1 MSSSASRRR
10 VIRAAAGDGEV
21 LVLGDSARQSLA
33 TTKAIAT
40 TDEMLAAAEA
50 RAATIVADAQ
60 AAGGAE
66 LAEAHAS
73 AEAVRAEGRELGR
86 QEALAEVGGLLEL
99 IRRAAAE
106 GGAIRQ
112 SVAGDAVPL
121 IARATALATRR
132 LVADNYEA
140 DPERTTAVCLEAVR
154 AAAGQEIVSVRV
166 APLAQEPVRASLGDA
181 ARYVV
186 PDEAVAIGGC
196 VIELRNGTLDASLD
210 ARLGLMET
218 ALEHTYEQGSAR

>member
-10 VIRAAAGDGEV
+10 VIRAADGHGEV
-21 LVLGDSARQSLA
+21 LVLGDSARRSLA

-50 RAATIVADAQ
+50 RAATIIADAR
-60 AAGGAE
+60 AAAGAE
-66 LAEAHAS
+66 LAQAHAS

-86 QEALAEVGGLLEL
+86 QEALAEVRELLEL

-112 SVAGDAVPL
+112 SVAEEAVPL
-121 IARATALATRR
+121 VARATALATRR
-132 LVADNYEA
+132 LVADYYEA
-140 DPERTTAVCLEAVR
+140 DPERTAAVCLEAVR
-154 AAAGQEIVSVRV
+154 AAVGQEIVSVRV
-166 APLAQEPVRASLGDA
+166 APLVQEPVRASLGDA
-181 ARYVV
+181 DRYVV

-196 VIELRNGTLDASLD
+196 VIDLRNGTLDASLD
-210 ARLGLMET
+210 ARLGLMEM
-218 ALEHTYEQGSAR
+218 ALDHTYEQADPR